1 MTLEELAEEFHAE
14 RASAGLLLDEAE
26 TLALAVSASRYYAA
40 YGTIKSLSK
49 NDVLQGAP
57 IPGQPVPAPLDP
69 EPEIVAALPAKNLG
83 FVTGDTDISMGEW
96 AIIKPLFLLYVERDN
111 ATRLEASRGLGVDVF
126 GRSVS
131 EVAQEVER
139 MENETIPT
147 KCFRHVVIEV

>member
-1 MTLEELAEEFHAE
+1 MTLEELAGEFYAE
-14 RASAGLLLDEAE
+14 RVSAGLLLDETE
-26 TLALAVSASRYYAA
+26 TLACAVSASRYYAA

-49 NDVLQGAP
+49 SDVLQGAP
-57 IPGQPVPAPLDP
+57 IPGKPLPLPLDP
-69 EPEIVAALPAKNLG
+69 EPDVLAALPAKNLG

-131 EVAQEVER
+131 EIAQEIER
-139 MENETIPT
+139 MEGETLPA

>member
-1 MTLEELAEEFHAE
+1 MTLEELAGEFYAE
-14 RASAGLLLDEAE
+14 RVSAGLLLDETE
-26 TLALAVSASRYYAA
+26 TLACAVSAGRYYCA
-40 YGTIKSLSK
+40 YGTIMSLSM
-49 NDVLQGAP
+49 NDVLQGSP
-57 IPGQPVPAPLDP
+57 IPGQSLPEPLDP
-69 EPEIVAALPAKNLG
+69 EPEIVPALPAKNLG
-83 FVTGDTDISMGEW
+83 FLTGDTEISMGEW

-131 EVAQEVER
+131 EVAQEIER